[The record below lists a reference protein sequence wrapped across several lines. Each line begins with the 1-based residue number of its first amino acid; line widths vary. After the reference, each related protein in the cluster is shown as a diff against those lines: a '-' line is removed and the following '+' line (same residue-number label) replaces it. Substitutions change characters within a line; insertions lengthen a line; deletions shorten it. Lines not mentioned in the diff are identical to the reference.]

1 MILFL
6 DTAIGATTIAIKKD
20 NKIFKKVINDNIN
33 ISQHLVSCVNDILK
47 SANSKKTDIKL
58 LCFNKGPGNFTSL
71 RVSLAFIK
79 AIAYYLNVPVLE
91 LNSFQVL
98 AISTLE
104 INYNSPFVVA
114 VDAKMNE
121 VYFSEYK
128 NYNELLLKDD
138 CFDLLSNQDF
148 LKKCHDQKYSNSKLV
163 MSSTDI
169 ISDEGKQVIIN
180 EVKEIKVENIFKVIE
195 NNNLLKKSN
204 INDVS
209 ILYLRNK
216 VAKKKNE

>member
-1 MILFL
+1 MQ
-6 DTAIGATTIAIKKD
+6 T
-20 NKIFKKVINDNIN
+20 
-33 ISQHLVSCVNDILK
+33 Q
-47 SANSKKTDIKL
+47 KTDIKL

-79 AIAYYLNVPVLE
+79 PIAYYLNVPVLE
-91 LNSFQVL
+91 LNSFSGIGTL
-98 AISTLE
+98 ALLE

-128 NYNELLLKDD
+128 NYNELLLKDNS
-138 CFDLLSNQDF
+138 FDLLSNQDF
-148 LKKCHDQKYSNSKLV
+148 LKNATIKKYSNLKLV
-163 MSSTDI
+163 MSSSDI
-169 ISDEGKQVIIN
+169 INDERKQIIIN

-195 NNNLLKKSN
+195 NNKLLKKSN

-216 VAKKKNE
+216 VAKKKMNKVISLLGPTASGKTEFAIFLKKF

>member
-33 ISQHLVSCVNDILK
+33 ISQHLVSYVNDILK
-47 SANSKKTDIKL
+47 SANSKKQISNYYVLIKDREIL
-58 LCFNKGPGNFTSL
+58 QVLEFL
-71 RVSLAFIK
+71 LAFIK
-79 AIAYYLNVPVLE
+79 PIAYYLNVPVLE

-128 NYNELLLKDD
+128 NYNELLLKDNS
-138 CFDLLSNQDF
+138 FDLLSNQDF
-148 LKKCHDQKYSNSKLV
+148 LKMLTIKNTQILKLV
-163 MSSTDI
+163 MSSSDI
-169 ISDEGKQVIIN
+169 INDERKQIIIN
-180 EVKEIKVENIFKVIE
+180 EVKEIKVENIFK
-195 NNNLLKKSN
+195 S
-204 INDVS
+204 
-209 ILYLRNK
+209 Y
-216 VAKKKNE
+216 